1 MDALFLN
8 RSGGH
13 YEQENSVCHR
23 LDGRSCRCSGVCDV
37 VCQGGCC
44 GEYYHFGR
52 QNCLSGQYLP
62 WYLLSRRCFCRPERN
77 MSFSNPVPFV
87 EAGIGGSTFTVTW
100 RDIRNDEP
108 NDEKIAVFTL
118 TVWDPAGRPYSTSLE
133 SGQMGS
139 GLMSVSLSSPE
150 SGEGQFSLT
159 STILERKLNISAPAG
174 L

>member
-1 MDALFLN
+1 MNRKIVCVIVLMVGLAGALAYVMSYA
-8 RSGGH
+8 R
-13 YEQENSVCHR
+13 E
-23 LDGRSCRCSGVCDV
+23 DV
-37 VCQGGCC
+37 VVNTTTLGGRIVFLDNISH
-44 GEYYHFGR
+44 GTYYLGDA
-52 QNCLSGQYLP
+52 SAD
-62 WYLLSRRCFCRPERN
+62 PERN

-87 EAGIGGSTFTVTW
+87 EAGIGGSTFTATW